1 MKKKVEILAPA
12 GSFDSMKA
20 AVAAGAD
27 AVYMGGSRFGAR
39 AYAENPDEM
48 GMLEAINYVHLHG
61 RQLYMTVNTLVKE
74 DEMDD
79 LYDYLLPYYQAGLD
93 AVIVQDMGVF
103 SYIRE
108 HFPDLPV
115 HASTQ
120 MTITGP
126 EGAALMTRMGAV
138 RIVTA
143 RELSLEEIRRI
154 YQETG
159 VEIESF
165 VHGALCYC
173 YSGQCLFSSLI
184 GGRSGNRGRCAQTCR
199 LPFDV
204 LRRLDENNP
213 NENRNKKK
221 ENGVLNP
228 GDSKYVL
235 SLKDLCTLDIL
246 PDILE
251 AGVYSLKIEGRM
263 KSPRYTAGVVRLY
276 RKYVDLYLKNG
287 RKGYRVDPKD
297 RKELLDLFDRGGQT
311 LGYYTEHNGR
321 DMVVCHEKPAFR
333 QENRELYQYLD
344 KTYVEAEV
352 KEPVQGFARV
362 CEGEPL
368 QLTLQYEDPLTG
380 ESRMAGGI
388 GAVVQTAVKQPMSK
402 ERIEKQL
409 GKTGNTPYYFEN
421 LEVETGG
428 SPFVPVQ
435 ELNEL
440 RRSAFEQLTGEI
452 LRPYRREMPENK
464 ACETGKGRQ
473 NLEDENNIGNK
484 TALYRI
490 HVSVEHPAQ
499 LKAALSVPEVGA
511 IYLDSAEF
519 GAEQWNEWVSRCHE
533 ADKQCLLVMPHIFR
547 DRAKEYFET
556 YRSRLESAGFD
567 GLVIRAWEELEL
579 VREWKIS
586 TPLVMDYNIYTMNQ
600 RAEEF
605 VREMAPELPMRFTLP
620 VELNSRELE
629 ARGSRE
635 RELLV
640 YGSIP
645 VMVSAQCIRKTVEG
659 CSKCPEYLYLRD
671 RKKKVFPV
679 RNQCRFCYNTIYNSS
694 PLSLLKDKKQIDRL
708 QPEVL
713 RLAFTL
719 ESAAQTGEVLDAY
732 VKTFLY
738 QEPVE
743 LEGEFTRGHFKRGV
757 E

>member
-39 AYAENPDEM
+39 AYAENPDET

-126 EGAALMTRMGAV
+126 EGAALMMRMGAV

-213 NENRNKKK
+213 NENKNKKK

-421 LEVETGG
+421 LEVEIGG

-440 RRSAFEQLTGEI
+440 RRSAFEQLTEEI
-452 LRPYRREMPENK
+452 LRPYRREIPEN
-464 ACETGKGRQ
+464 RQ
-473 NLEDENNIGNK
+473 SQKTLFENKKGNK
-484 TALYRI
+484 TALYHI

-499 LKAALSVPEVGA
+499 LKVALSVPEVGA

-556 YRSRLESAGFD
+556 HRSRLESAGFD

-586 TPLVMDYNIYTMNQ
+586 IPLVMDYGIYTMNH
-600 RAEEF
+600 RAEDF
-605 VREMAPELPMRFTLP
+605 VREMAPELSMRFTLP

-629 ARGSRE
+629 ARDSRE

-645 VMVSAQCIRKTVEG
+645 VMVTAQCIRKTVEG

-679 RNQCRFCYNTIYNSS
+679 RNQCRFCCNTIYNSS

-713 RLAFTL
+713 RLAFTS

-732 VKTFLY
+732 VKTFLH